1 MRVSV
6 LCVLLLLAVAAVAR
20 AQSQAEINAQACA
33 GSAAADRELNAVY
46 QAVLRQNAGDKRFT
60 AKFRAAQRA
69 WVAFRDAEMA
79 ARYPAEDIQMEYGTM
94 YNYCYCTEVA
104 ALTRQRTEALR
115 RWRDGIAEGDGCSGS
130 YPVR

>member
-1 MRVSV
+1 MRACV
-6 LCVLLLLAVAAVAR
+6 LCVLLLLAFSAAAR
-20 AQSQAEINAQACA
+20 AQSQVEINGQACA
-33 GSAAADRELNAVY
+33 DSAAADRELNAVY

-79 ARYPAEDIQMEYGTM
+79 ARYPAEDVQMEYGSM

-104 ALTRQRTEALR
+104 ALTRQRTEALM

-130 YPVR
+130 YPIR

>member
-1 MRVSV
+1 MRA
-6 LCVLLLLAVAAVAR
+6 CVVCALLLLAFAAVAR

-33 GSAAADRELNAVY
+33 GFAAADRELNAVY
-46 QAVLRQNAGDKRFT
+46 QAVLRQNAADKRFT

-79 ARYPAEDIQMEYGTM
+79 ARYPAEDIQREYGTM
-94 YNYCYCTEVA
+94 YNSCYCTEVA
-104 ALTRQRTEALR
+104 ALTGQRTEALM